1 MHINFTDILPI
12 PKVRLIKKNQKP
24 ITFRVSGGNGQRKYV
39 TRYDRLDLGVPV
51 EVGHIAVPTSG
62 SDTSRQVSLSV
73 VPGGLYRVKVW
84 IISGQQISLAPNE
97 TTYRANSSGMFCS
110 IVN

>member
-1 MHINFTDILPI
+1 MRSL
-12 PKVRLIKKNQKP
+12 KKNQKT
-24 ITFRVSGGNGQRKYV
+24 INFTASGGNGQRKYV

-51 EVGHIAVPTSG
+51 EVGHVVVTTSG
-62 SDTSRQVSLSV
+62 GQVSLPV

-84 IISGQQISLAPNE
+84 IISGQNISSIPNE
-97 TTYRANSSGMFCS
+97 ATYRAKSSGMYCS

>member
-1 MHINFTDILPI
+1 MKI
-12 PKVRLIKKNQKP
+12 
-24 ITFRVSGGNGQRKYV
+24 SGGIGHNPRKYV

-51 EVGHIAVPTSG
+51 EIGHIKVVNNK
-62 SDTSRQVSLSV
+62 VSLSV

-84 IISGQQISLAPNE
+84 IISGQNISSAPNE
-97 TTYRANSSGMFCS
+97 TTYRAKSSGMYCS

>member
-1 MHINFTDILPI
+1 MKI
-12 PKVRLIKKNQKP
+12 
-24 ITFRVSGGNGQRKYV
+24 SGGTGQRIYV

-51 EVGHIAVPTSG
+51 EVGHIAVHTSSG
-62 SDTSRQVSLSV
+62 HVSLSV

-84 IISGQQISLAPNE
+84 IISGQHISSTPNE
-97 TTYRANSSGMFCS
+97 ATYRAKSSGMYCS

>member
-1 MHINFTDILPI
+1 MREEQETINFKFT
-12 PKVRLIKKNQKP
+12 
-24 ITFRVSGGNGQRKYV
+24 VSSGTGKYV

-51 EVGHIAVPTSG
+51 EVGHVPVSSYG
-62 SDTSRQVSLSV
+62 RSSLSV

-84 IISGQQISLAPNE
+84 IISGQHISSAPNE
-97 TTYRANSSGMFCS
+97 ATYRAKSSGMYCR

>member
-1 MHINFTDILPI
+1 MMMVPSG
-12 PKVRLIKKNQKP
+12 KKTLKMKM
-24 ITFRVSGGNGQRKYV
+24 SGGTGEHKYV

-51 EVGHIAVPTSG
+51 EVGHVEDSNQ
-62 SDTSRQVSLSV
+62 QVSLSV

-84 IISGQQISLAPNE
+84 IIRGQHISSTPNE
-97 TTYRANSSGMFCS
+97 ATYRAKSSGMYCS